1 MKIVIAPDSF
11 KESMTALEAATAIE
25 EGFKRVL
32 PNETYVKIPMAD
44 GGEGTVQSIRDATG
58 GSLKEVSVGGP
69 LGEKLVASYA
79 LSGDGRLAVIEMAT
93 SSGLDKVEVGRRNP
107 LKTSTYGFGE
117 LIHAALEEG
126 VEEIL
131 LGIGGSATIDG
142 GAGMI
147 LALGGKLLD
156 SDGELIRPT
165 GEGLADIVRIDV
177 SDMHPRL
184 KEVSI
189 RVACDVDNPLT
200 GPNGASHIYG
210 PQKGATPEIVE
221 QLDRNL
227 THFAKVVKK
236 ELGKDIDSLPGAGAA
251 GGLGAGLVGFLDAEL
266 QRGGDLLVEILEL
279 EDAIRDADIVI
290 TGEGGINH
298 QTVFGK
304 TPIAV
309 SRVAQK
315 YGVPTLAMAGSLS
328 EGYEAIYD
336 EGITAA
342 FSTLPEITSLEVAL
356 ENGYENLKNTSMNI
370 ARTIKLARE
379 IK

>member
-165 GEGLADIVRIDV
+165 GEGLADLVRIDV

-336 EGITAA
+336 EGVTAA

>member
-165 GEGLADIVRIDV
+165 GEGLADLVRIDV

-189 RVACDVDNPLT
+189 RVV
-200 GPNGASHIYG
+200 
-210 PQKGATPEIVE
+210 
-221 QLDRNL
+221 
-227 THFAKVVKK
+227 
-236 ELGKDIDSLPGAGAA
+236 
-251 GGLGAGLVGFLDAEL
+251 
-266 QRGGDLLVEILEL
+266 
-279 EDAIRDADIVI
+279 
-290 TGEGGINH
+290 
-298 QTVFGK
+298 
-304 TPIAV
+304 
-309 SRVAQK
+309 
-315 YGVPTLAMAGSLS
+315 
-328 EGYEAIYD
+328 
-336 EGITAA
+336 
-342 FSTLPEITSLEVAL
+342 
-356 ENGYENLKNTSMNI
+356 
-370 ARTIKLARE
+370 
-379 IK
+379 